1 VVPPPSIQQIEDI
14 AFTLLEPA
22 RALGAGSFDLARAS
36 AMHATARI
44 EVTSPASLQLVLDEP
59 RITLEESLS
68 SLYDDGFAI
77 SREAAADRVAGLS
90 VTGALR
96 EWTEPMRAVTGAIA
110 LLEPAFAKLCI
121 GRIDIDV
128 VPADRLQGAAA
139 TDLRN
144 RPC

>member
-1 VVPPPSIQQIEDI
+1 
-14 AFTLLEPA
+14 
-22 RALGAGSFDLARAS
+22 
-36 AMHATARI
+36 
-44 EVTSPASLQLVLDEP
+44 
-59 RITLEESLS
+59 
-68 SLYDDGFAI
+68 
-77 SREAAADRVAGLS
+77 

-96 EWTEPMRAVTGAIA
+96 EWTEPMRAATGAIA